1 MKRGNNLIDQ
11 FALGPQTGD
20 NSIDS
25 IDEEEDVSDS
35 QLYSDYNRASIQ
47 QQSLVLKEL
56 NIQKDDNLKHI
67 LLRPKMVNYK
77 NKVNR
82 QQRRGSVDL
91 VSIAQPDFIK
101 QVDDH
106 IEKLNNISQEVKT
119 NESNLKESLLSNKDR
134 IAHML
139 SGNSN
144 QFIYGMSG
152 EFKDA

>member
-1 MKRGNNLIDQ
+1 M
-11 FALGPQTGD
+11 
-20 NSIDS
+20 
-25 IDEEEDVSDS
+25 
-35 QLYSDYNRASIQ
+35 
-47 QQSLVLKEL
+47 
-56 NIQKDDNLKHI
+56 
-67 LLRPKMVNYK
+67 
-77 NKVNR
+77 
-82 QQRRGSVDL
+82 

-152 EFKDA
+152 EFKDAKKVAQMLKS